1 MGAVS
6 IAYRY
11 FKRIYKDVTKLSAL
25 SGYNRFYHLF
35 DYASAFL
42 FHGVH
47 IDQYTVG
54 DLWRCS
60 NPERSK
66 RLTLYRLSRLFREYN
81 DSSYFH
87 LLRNK
92 EEFNAF
98 FKDYV
103 HRGWILLQ
111 ENGFEDF
118 KAFVQQYPSVI
129 VKPSDGIQG
138 KGIRQ
143 FVYSGEDD
151 TRLHQLYDEW
161 LSEKAMVEETVV
173 QHHDMN
179 FRNASVNTI
188 RVLTVCRPDGK
199 ARVMKA
205 ILRAGVGDS
214 IVDNTAL
221 GGYYYEVDLPTGV
234 IVSKGINKEGDL
246 CVIHPASDIVMPG
259 FKVPHW
265 DKVMQASLD
274 AARKIYQ
281 VALIGWDVA
290 ITEDGIEMIEG
301 NDNADYLAYE
311 FVGTSGFYE
320 KITSFLKE

>member
-1 MGAVS
+1 MGTLG

-11 FKRIYKDVTKLSAL
+11 FKRIYREVTKLSAI
-25 SGYNRFYHLF
+25 SGYSRFYHLL
-35 DYASAFL
+35 DYASAYF

-54 DLWRCS
+54 NLWRCS

-66 RLTLYRLSRLFREYN
+66 RITLNRLSRLFRKYN
-81 DSSYFH
+81 DSRYFH
-87 LLRNK
+87 LFRNK

-98 FKDYV
+98 FKDFV
-103 HRGWILLQ
+103 HRGWLYLKDAQ
-111 ENGFEDF
+111 FDDF
-118 KAFVQQYPSVI
+118 KAFVQKYPSVI
-129 VKPSDGIQG
+129 IKPKDGIQG

-151 TRLHQLYDEW
+151 DQLRVLFDEFVAEDA
-161 LSEKAMVEETVV
+161 LIEETIV
-173 QHHDMN
+173 QHTDLN
-179 FRNASVNTI
+179 LGNASVNTV

-199 ARVMKA
+199 AKVMKA
-205 ILRAGVGDS
+205 ILRAGVGES

-234 IVSKGINKEGDL
+234 VVSKGINKEGDL
-246 CVIHPASDIVMPG
+246 CVIHPSSDKVMLG

-265 DKVMQASLD
+265 EQVMEASLA
-274 AARKIYQ
+274 AARSIPQ
-281 VALIGWDVA
+281 VALVGWDVA
-290 ITEDGIEMIEG
+290 VTQDGVEIIEG

-311 FVGTSGFYE
+311 FIGTSGFYE
-320 KITSFLKE
+320 KISLFLKE